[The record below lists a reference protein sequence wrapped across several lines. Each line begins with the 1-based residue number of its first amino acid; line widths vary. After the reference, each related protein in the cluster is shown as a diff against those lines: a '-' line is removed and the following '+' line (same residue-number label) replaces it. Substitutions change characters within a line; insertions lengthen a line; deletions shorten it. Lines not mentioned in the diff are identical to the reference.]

1 MLISQVELP
10 VSDAVQAAR
19 FYGDVLGL
27 PTRTGHGVVEVE
39 IGPSVLLLHTG
50 PVAPGAY
57 HCAITVPQDRF
68 AEAKAWLHERISM
81 LERDG
86 LDEFCLGGAVELSV
100 SLLRRAGWDPARTD
114 RTTRL
119 SRTVGVGPIHQRRLV
134 ADQ

>member
-39 IGPSVLLLHTG
+39 IGPSVLLLHPG
-50 PVAPGAY
+50 AVAPGAY
-57 HCAITVPQDRF
+57 HCPSRSPQTALLRARRGCRSAFQCWSGTVQMSLP
-68 AEAKAWLHERISM
+68 W
-81 LERDG
+81 
-86 LDEFCLGGAVELSV
+86 GAVELSV
-100 SLLRRAGWDPARTD
+100 PLLRRAGWDSARTD
-114 RTTRL
+114 RTTRP